1 MAAWKRT
8 RDQGALTR
16 AIRTLYQ
23 NAKKGDRFNLMPSII
38 EAVSVYATAGETI
51 GVIRKARGLAYDP
64 FNVIECPFEL
74 A

>member
-1 MAAWKRT
+1 
-8 RDQGALTR
+8 
-16 AIRTLYQ
+16 
-23 NAKKGDRFNLMPSII
+23 MPSII